1 MRACACVHRADRQ
14 RHLTGR
20 KKNGRGAFLLS
31 VRRVRRIVFI
41 GLEAR
46 GSWCVEA
53 PQTEHRGP
61 DAVPGQKARWRQRKW
76 RHKQTIVRRN
86 GGASPPSSAS
96 IHPPTGLILPHHEP
110 TSLLQRTTGKLPDSP
125 EARNQGFQN
134 KTAGSWADTE
144 PPPPSCKLGLKIN
157 VEAGY

>member
-1 MRACACVHRADRQ
+1 M
-14 RHLTGR
+14 
-20 KKNGRGAFLLS
+20 
-31 VRRVRRIVFI
+31 IVFI
-41 GLEAR
+41 RLEAR
-46 GSWCVEA
+46 SGWCVEA

-76 RHKQTIVRRN
+76 RRRLAIVRRN
-86 GGASPPSSAS
+86 GGASPPSSTS

-125 EARNQGFQN
+125 EARNGGFQN
-134 KTAGSWADTE
+134 KTAGSWA
-144 PPPPSCKLGLKIN
+144 LMQGGGLIQRFHLLQTRSRNKGR